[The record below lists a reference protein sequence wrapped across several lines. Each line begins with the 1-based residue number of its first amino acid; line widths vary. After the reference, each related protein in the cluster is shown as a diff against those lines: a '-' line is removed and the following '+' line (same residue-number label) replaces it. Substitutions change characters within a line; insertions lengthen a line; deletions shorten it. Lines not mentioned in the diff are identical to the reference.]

1 MDYNIAHFPRE
12 NERAL
17 FKTDGETALW
27 LQPNNS
33 RLPNKSSARRFLHE
47 DSAVWCLLTIRMCW
61 EPAPYIQSTVE
72 EKKTWGE
79 LVG

>member
-1 MDYNIAHFPRE
+1 MYKIAHFPVD

-17 FKTDGETALW
+17 FKADGDNKLW
-27 LQPNNS
+27 LCPDNS
-33 RLPNKSSARRFLHE
+33 WSKDERLARRFIRE

-61 EPAPYIQSTVE
+61 EPTPYIQSTVE